1 MWDWS
6 IHHMAHTH
14 THTTAEASKSQA
26 CPSLL
31 TSSHGQSLLHAGS
44 GADSKGKAPV
54 GSVRDGGVPCELALL
69 QHYKVINSAYFSP
82 ITGEQGRR
90 VCVCVCVCG

>member
-1 MWDWS
+1 MPQP
-6 IHHMAHTH
+6 AHI
-14 THTTAEASKSQA
+14 
-26 CPSLL
+26 
-31 TSSHGQSLLHAGS
+31 SHGQSLLHAGS

-54 GSVRDGGVPCELALL
+54 GSVRDGGVRCELALL

-90 VCVCVCVCG
+90 VCASVWVGDNGGGGGGEEQQRWCW